1 MGEVYAMLYHTA
13 LHLLVLSL
21 FYSTAAPPYCL
32 HTILVGE
39 APTVMFSLL
48 SCPVRISNSRKLI
61 AFACYLPCLS
71 LQSSPSLG
79 KWVNAGDVSSIP
91 LLL

>member
-39 APTVMFSLL
+39 SPYSHVFSAFLSCSYFEFTKADRFRLL
-48 SCPVRISNSRKLI
+48 SP
-61 AFACYLPCLS
+61 LPFLTIKS
-71 LQSSPSLG
+71 KLG
-79 KWVNAGDVSSIP
+79 KMG
-91 LLL
+91 